1 MQTVYRIGKRFS
13 RVEKL
18 IFILLLVLF
27 SFPMKISG
35 QETAEDIPQPKE
47 EELIPSP
54 DKKRALAIIC
64 RAGRPEL
71 WIMEMDKTQKRQLS
85 KLGKDEGV
93 KSAVWSPDGELI
105 AFVSYNLGGHS
116 PMTTTHVWVVRYDGS
131 GLKKVTLPKP
141 NERFSTYDPQWKDNE
156 TLIVKAI
163 TLPDLSESKYLYSY
177 RTEKIKKITSEKEKD
192 K

>member
-1 MQTVYRIGKRFS
+1 MDKKLMPLSLLIVIFS
-13 RVEKL
+13 
-18 IFILLLVLF
+18 F
-27 SFPMKISG
+27 FPMKISG
-35 QETAEDIPQPKE
+35 QDTTEIPQPKE
-47 EELIPSP
+47 EELILSP

-71 WIMEMDKTQKRQLS
+71 WVMEMDGTQKRQLS
-85 KLGKDEGV
+85 QLGKDEGV
-93 KSAVWSPDGELI
+93 KSAVWSPNGELI
-105 AFVSYNLGGHS
+105 AFVTYNLGGHS
-116 PMTTTHVWVVRYDGS
+116 PLTSTHVWVVRYDGS

-163 TLPDLSESKYLYSY
+163 TLPNFSESKYLYSY
-177 RTEKIKKITSEKEKD
+177 KTEKIQKITSEKEKD